1 MNCKKITWFASI
13 WSSFAALNL
22 KFSKENPIFSV
33 FCIFLNK
40 ESSRSHDF
48 PISGTFEKLS
58 TTKKKVTWPKNHMIL
73 KTYFFLSTTTTK
85 CFSYE
90 SKFILDSFL
99 FPCISSEIFKMSGRQ
114 HWFFHMVTWCTPTEE
129 YRLNM
134 YHRVSFYS
142 ISLVLFF
149 ICSAITMLHVYKIS
163 KGCAQWL

>member
-1 MNCKKITWFASI
+1 MNCKKITWLHQFDQVLQHWISNFQKRI
-13 WSSFAALNL
+13 QFL
-22 KFSKENPIFSV
+22 SV

-114 HWFFHMVTWCTPTEE
+114 HWFFHTVTWCTPTEE

-163 KGCAQWL
+163 MGCTQWL